1 MALDPQ
7 QAAEWVEALDE
18 VIDDAGL
25 DEAARLLNRLS
36 ERART
41 RGAKLPTHLNTPYVN
56 TIGPED
62 EVPYP
67 GDPALEPRITSII
80 RRTPT
85 ATVARHHHHHPAIP
99 PPTPTPPP
107 PPTPA
112 APPLPHPP

>member
-7 QAAEWVEALDE
+7 RAAEWLEALDE

-41 RGAKLPTHLNTPYVN
+41 RGAQLPIHLNTPYVN
-56 TIGPED
+56 TIRSEH

-67 GDPALEPRITSII
+67 GDRALERRITSII
-80 RRTPT
+80 RWNAMAMVVRQNKHDPGIGGHIST
-85 ATVARHHHHHPAIP
+85 
-99 PPTPTPPP
+99 
-107 PPTPA
+107 
-112 APPLPHPP
+112 